1 MQKMFFNNQIFH
13 KIFNKNVWSEGLICH
28 SEFTCRAQPLR
39 AELVVLIWCRP
50 WQARCLWPQ
59 SARWQQTCPSSCW
72 RASTQHHGRAKPSSS
87 MPRVLGVLIQARGL
101 KCPMYGEVNFVLIVL
116 LAARRKNSL
125 SKMFCGLE
133 HYP

>member
-1 MQKMFFNNQIFH
+1 MVPPVAGAVPVAAERAVAADVSQQLL
-13 KIFNKNVWSEGLICH
+13 EG
-28 SEFTCRAQPLR
+28 
-39 AELVVLIWCRP
+39 
-50 WQARCLWPQ
+50 
-59 SARWQQTCPSSCW
+59 
-72 RASTQHHGRAKPSSS
+72 QHHGRAKPSSS